1 MKFRVSPY
9 KQCMLLV
16 FNLHNL
22 IRKHMVIYSVLT
34 LVVKLYWRC
43 MQDCMEVFM
52 QNALY
57 FCLILT

>member
-1 MKFRVSPY
+1 
-9 KQCMLLV
+9 MLLV